1 VVNQLSMILEDGII
15 TEQEGQDLMLD
26 VNQTAGNVV
35 DEETVGYEFSKQV
48 WEDSEQKLA
57 GHQPWPE
64 N

>member
-1 VVNQLSMILEDGII
+1 
-15 TEQEGQDLMLD
+15 MLD

-35 DEETVGYEFSKQV
+35 DEETAGYEFSKQV

-57 GHQPWPE
+57 GHQPWQE

>member
-1 VVNQLSMILEDGII
+1 MILEDGII

-35 DEETVGYEFSKQV
+35 DEETAGYEFSKQV

-57 GHQPWPE
+57 GHQPWQE